1 MERPTVGLPAPLAK
15 MDFPRPRISTRKR
28 TNKPP
33 LNYYFSQERNKV
45 NLSIVS
51 RNGTPQRLVALGADA
66 ADILYR
72 LGVWSQVV
80 GVTSFYT
87 PPPGAETRP
96 HVSGF
101 SSGNRDAI
109 LKLKPDL
116 VITSTDVQHQLAADM
131 IKAGVAVWAM
141 NSRTIEDIHTAIR
154 NLGQIVRREDLAE
167 NLVAQMERDLQPV
180 HVNGAPRPK
189 VYFEEWPEPLITG
202 IGWISELIERAGGT
216 DIFAELR
223 QEKKAAARAVSPEQV
238 LCRAPDIIFASWC
251 GKPVQKAEITSRGGW
266 DTIPAVRAGRLVEIA
281 SDHILQAGPGLVRGY
296 EILKREIGRL
306 RKPAPPSRHNSRVA
320 RPAPDTVS
328 SPAPMTTPN
337 LSDPRLFIN
346 RELSWLA
353 FNRRVLE
360 EAQDPT
366 QPLLERVRFLGIVT
380 SNLDEFFEVRVAGIK
395 QQIEHES
402 DDAGPDGMSARQTFE
417 AIRQDVVKMI
427 SDQYQ
432 LWNDELLPAL
442 GKHKVYLHDFKS
454 LNRVDKA
461 WTTQYFRDEVFPVL
475 TPLAVDASHPFPQ
488 LQNKSHNLFLKLKR
502 PDRPADLLHA
512 VVAIPRVLP
521 RLVRIP
527 HTKADE
533 WHYILIQ
540 TLIQNHIHD
549 LFPGLEVEQVYGF
562 RITRNSDL
570 YIDEEEAE
578 NLLRTIE
585 DELRKR
591 ARGNAVRLEIEH
603 GCPPD
608 MQRALLD
615 IFKLEE
621 EDVYIANGP
630 LNFLHLTPL
639 TSIDALATL
648 RDKPYV
654 PIVSHVLP
662 PGCDYFK
669 IIRTRDV
676 LLHHP
681 YQSFSSV
688 VEFLEHAAADP
699 AVLAIKMTLYRT
711 SGDSPI
717 VHSLIAA
724 AEQGKQVTVL
734 VELRARFDEAN
745 NIIWAR
751 QLEEA
756 GVHVVYGLVGLKTH
770 CKVLMVV
777 RRDEDR
783 LRHYLHLGTGNYH
796 PSTARFYTDFSLFT
810 ADPDLGDEI
819 AKLFNTLT
827 GLAEFKGIKQLLVAP
842 FQMHDNFLKLIHH
855 ERDLAQQ
862 GKEGRIIVKLNSLVE
877 ESLISAL
884 YEASRAGVK
893 IDLIVRGICCLRPG
907 VPGVSDNIRV
917 VSVVGRFLEHSRIF
931 YFGNGGRPK
940 VYLGSADWMPR
951 NLFRRVEVV
960 FPVLDTGLRKRI
972 TDIVLP
978 AYLSDCVKSRVLGSD
993 GVYTRV
999 VCPPGQEPTQAQL
1012 HFRNL
1017 ARKAAS
1023 LSIEAKPETA
1033 FHELQKPPPEGH
1045 TTRLPYVK

>member
-1 MERPTVGLPAPLAK
+1 MWP
-15 MDFPRPRISTRKR
+15 
-28 TNKPP
+28 
-33 LNYYFSQERNKV
+33 
-45 NLSIVS
+45 
-51 RNGTPQRLVALGADA
+51 
-66 ADILYR
+66 
-72 LGVWSQVV
+72 QVV
-80 GVTSFYT
+80 GVTAFYK
-87 PPPGAETRP
+87 PPPGADEKPR
-96 HVSGF
+96 VSGF
-101 SSGNRDAI
+101 SSGNLEAI
-109 LKLKPDL
+109 LRLEPDL
-116 VITSTDVQHQLAADM
+116 VVTSTDVQHQLASDL
-131 IKAGVAVWAM
+131 IRAGVTVWAI
-141 NSRTIEDIHTAIR
+141 NSRSLEEIYDAIR
-154 NLGQIVRREDLAE
+154 NLGQIMRKGGRAE
-167 NLVAQMERDLQPV
+167 EVVAQMERALQPIE
-180 HVNGAPRPK
+180 VNGAPRPR

-202 IGWISELIERAGGT
+202 IGWVSELIERAGGT

-223 QEKKAAARAVSPEQV
+223 REKKAASRAIAPEEVLARAPE
-238 LCRAPDIIFASWC
+238 IIFASWC
-251 GKPVQKAEITSRGGW
+251 GKPVQKSEIASRRGW
-266 DTIPAVRAGRLVEIA
+266 DRIPAVQAGRLIEIP
-281 SDHILQAGPGLVRGY
+281 SDDILQAGPGLVRGY

-306 RKPAPPSRHNSRVA
+306 AKASHQSQARHNSRVA
-320 RPAPDTVS
+320 RSPRKEVS
-328 SPAPMTTPN
+328 SPAPMTAPD
-337 LSDPRLFIN
+337 LSDPRFFIN

-360 EAQDPT
+360 EAQDPS

-380 SNLDEFFEVRVAGIK
+380 SNLDEFFEVRVAGLK

-402 DDAGPDGMSARQTFE
+402 DDAGPDGMSARQTFD
-417 AIRQDVVKMI
+417 AIRQDVLKMI
-427 SDQYQ
+427 GDQYQ

-442 GKHKVYLHDFKS
+442 GKHGVYLHDFKS
-454 LNRVDKA
+454 MGKQDQTWA
-461 WTTQYFRDEVFPVL
+461 THYFREEVFPVL

-488 LQNKSHNLFLKLKR
+488 LQNKSHNLFLRLKR
-502 PDRPADLLHA
+502 PERPTETLHA

-527 HTKADE
+527 RPKTDE

-540 TLIQNHIHD
+540 NLIQNHIHD

-603 GCPPD
+603 GCPQD
-608 MQRALLD
+608 MRRVLLD
-615 IFKLEE
+615 IFKLTED
-621 EDVYIANGP
+621 DVYLVNGP
-630 LNFLHLTPL
+630 LNFLHLMPL
-639 TSIDALATL
+639 ASIDALASL

-654 PIVSHVLP
+654 PITSNALP
-662 PGCDYFK
+662 PGCDYFEIVRQK
-669 IIRTRDV
+669 DV

-688 VEFLEHAAADP
+688 VEFLEHAASDP

-717 VHSLIAA
+717 VHSLIRA

-745 NIIWAR
+745 NIVWAR

-777 RRDEDR
+777 RRDDDR

-796 PSTARFYTDFSLFT
+796 PSTARFYTDLSLFT
-810 ADPDLGDEI
+810 SNHELGEEVGM
-819 AKLFNTLT
+819 LFNTLT
-827 GLAEFKGIKQLLVAP
+827 GLSEFKGIKQLLVAP
-842 FQMHDNFLKLIHH
+842 FQMHDKFLKLIQH
-855 ERDLAQQ
+855 ERDLARQ

-877 ESLISAL
+877 ESLIVAL
-884 YEASRAGVK
+884 YEASQAGVK

-907 VPGVSDNIRV
+907 VKGVSENIRV
-917 VSVVGRFLEHSRIF
+917 ISIVGRFLEHSRIF
-931 YFGNGGRPK
+931 YFGNDGKPK

-960 FPVLDTGLRKRI
+960 FPVLDPGLRKRI
-972 TDIVLP
+972 TDVIIP
-978 AYLSDCVKSRVLGSD
+978 GYLSDCVKARVLGSD
-993 GVYTRV
+993 GVYTRAA
-999 VCPPGQEPTQAQL
+999 CPPGKEPTQAQL

-1017 ARKAAS
+1017 ARKSAS
-1023 LSIEAKPETA
+1023 LRVESKTEKLPQVVKKPS
-1033 FHELQKPPPEGH
+1033 
-1045 TTRLPYVK
+1045 

>member
-1 MERPTVGLPAPLAK
+1 VPQNSIPER
-15 MDFPRPRISTRKR
+15 I
-28 TNKPP
+28 
-33 LNYYFSQERNKV
+33 
-45 NLSIVS
+45 
-51 RNGTPQRLVALGADA
+51 VALGADS
-66 ADILYR
+66 ADILYE
-72 LGVWSQVV
+72 LGMWPRVA
-80 GVTSFYT
+80 GVTAFYR
-87 PPPGAETRP
+87 PPPGAEKKPR
-96 HVSGF
+96 VGGF
-101 SSGNRDAI
+101 SSANMDAI
-109 LKLKPDL
+109 LKLEPDL
-116 VITSTDVQHQLAADM
+116 VITSTDVQHKLAGDL
-131 IKAGVAVWAM
+131 IKAGVSVWAI
-141 NSRTIEDIHTAIR
+141 NSRSLEEIEHAILH
-154 NLGQIVRREDLAE
+154 LGRLMRQSDRAE
-167 NLVAQMERDLQPV
+167 EVVAQMARALQPV
-180 HVNGAPRPK
+180 ETNGAPRPK

-202 IGWISELIERAGGT
+202 IRWVSQLIERAGGT

-223 QEKKAAARAVSPEQV
+223 QEKKAASRAVRPEEVVARSPE
-238 LCRAPDIIFASWC
+238 IIFASWC
-251 GKPVQKAEITSRGGW
+251 GKPVRMTELTSRPGW
-266 DTIPAVRAGRLVEIA
+266 EKIPAVRNGRLVEIP
-281 SDHILQAGPGLVRGY
+281 SGDILQAGPRLARGY
-296 EILKREIGRL
+296 EVLKREIARAAKSLPG
-306 RKPAPPSRHNSRVA
+306 RHNSRVA
-320 RPAPDTVS
+320 RTPRKSVS
-328 SPAPMTTPN
+328 CLSPMSTPE
-337 LSDPRLFIN
+337 LTDPRLFIN

-360 EAQDPT
+360 EASDPS

-380 SNLDEFFEVRVAGIK
+380 SNLDEFFEVRVAGLK

-417 AIRQDVVKMI
+417 AIRQEVLKMI
-427 SDQYQ
+427 EDQYQ
-432 LWNDELLPAL
+432 LWNSELLPAL
-442 GKHKVYLHDFKS
+442 GKHGVYLHDFKG
-454 LNRVDKA
+454 LGKHDQTWA
-461 WTTQYFRDEVFPVL
+461 THYFREEVFPVL

-488 LQNKSHNLFLKLKR
+488 LQNKSHNLFLRLKR
-502 PDRPADLLHA
+502 PERPTEALHA

-527 HTKADE
+527 HPKADE

-540 TLIQNHIHD
+540 NLIQNHIHD
-549 LFPGLEVEQVYGF
+549 LFPGLTVEQVYGF

-608 MQRALLD
+608 MRRVLLD
-615 IFKLEE
+615 IFKLGED
-621 EDVYIANGP
+621 DVYLVNGP
-630 LNFLHLTPL
+630 LNFLHLMPL
-639 TSIDALATL
+639 ASIDALASL

-654 PIVSHVLP
+654 PIVSSILP
-662 PGCDYFK
+662 HGCDYFAILRHK
-669 IIRTRDV
+669 DV

-688 VEFLEHAAADP
+688 VEFLEHAASDP

-717 VHSLIAA
+717 IHSLVRA

-745 NIIWAR
+745 NILWAR

-796 PSTARFYTDFSLFT
+796 PSTARFYTDLSLFT
-810 ADPDLGDEI
+810 SNQELGEEVGM
-819 AKLFNTLT
+819 LFNTLT
-827 GLAEFKGIKQLLVAP
+827 GLSEFKGIRQLLVAP
-842 FQMHDNFLKLIHH
+842 FQMHDLFLKLIRQ

-877 ESLISAL
+877 ESLIVAL
-884 YEASRAGVK
+884 YEASQAGVK
-893 IDLIVRGICCLRPG
+893 IDLVVRGICCLRPG
-907 VPGVSDNIRV
+907 VPGVSENIRV
-917 VSVVGRFLEHSRIF
+917 TSIVGRFLEHSRIF
-931 YFGNGGRPK
+931 YFGHGGKPK

-960 FPVLDTGLRKRI
+960 FPVLDPGLRKRI
-972 TDIVLP
+972 TDVIIP
-978 AYLSDCVKSRVLGSD
+978 GYLGDCVKARVLGAD
-993 GVYTRV
+993 GVYTRA
-999 VCPPGQEPTQAQL
+999 VCPAGQEPTQVQL

-1017 ARKAAS
+1017 ARQAAS
-1023 LSIEAKPETA
+1023 RRVESKTEK
-1033 FHELQKPPPEGH
+1033 
-1045 TTRLPYVK
+1045 LPHVVKKAH

>member
-1 MERPTVGLPAPLAK
+1 
-15 MDFPRPRISTRKR
+15 
-28 TNKPP
+28 
-33 LNYYFSQERNKV
+33 
-45 NLSIVS
+45 VS
-51 RNGTPQRLVALGADA
+51 KTSTPQRLVALGADG
-66 ADILYR
+66 ADILHQ
-72 LGVWSQVV
+72 LGVWPQVV
-80 GVTSFYT
+80 GVTAFYK
-87 PPPGAETRP
+87 PPPGADEKPR
-96 HVSGF
+96 VSGF
-101 SSGNRDAI
+101 SSGNLEAI
-109 LKLKPDL
+109 LRLEPDL
-116 VITSTDVQHQLAADM
+116 VVTSTDVQHQLASDL
-131 IKAGVAVWAM
+131 IRAGVTVWAI
-141 NSRTIEDIHTAIR
+141 NSRSLEEIYDAIR
-154 NLGQIVRREDLAE
+154 NLGQIVRKGGRAE
-167 NLVAQMERDLQPV
+167 EVIAQMERDLEPV

-202 IGWISELIERAGGT
+202 IGWVSELIERAGGT

-223 QEKKAAARAVSPEQV
+223 RKKKAAERTVAPEEVS
-238 LCRAPDIIFASWC
+238 LRAPEIIFASWC
-251 GKPVQKAEITSRGGW
+251 GKPVQMSEITLRRGW
-266 DTIPAVRAGRLVEIA
+266 DKIPAVRAGRLIEIP
-281 SDHILQAGPGLVRGY
+281 SDDILQAGPGLVRGY
-296 EILKREIGRL
+296 EILKREIGRQA
-306 RKPAPPSRHNSRVA
+306 KASPQACHNSRVA
-320 RPAPDTVS
+320 RPPRKRVS
-328 SPAPMTTPN
+328 SPLPMTTPD
-337 LSDPRLFIN
+337 LADPRFFIN

-360 EAQDPT
+360 EAQDPS

-380 SNLDEFFEVRVAGIK
+380 SNLDEFFEVRVAGLK

-402 DDAGPDGMSARQTFE
+402 DDAGPDGMSARQTFD
-417 AIRQDVVKMI
+417 AIRQDVLKMI
-427 SDQYQ
+427 EDQYQ
-432 LWNDELLPAL
+432 LWNKELLPAL
-442 GKHKVYLHDFKS
+442 GKHGVYLHDFKS
-454 LNRVDKA
+454 MGKQDQTWA
-461 WTTQYFRDEVFPVL
+461 THYFREEVFPVL

-488 LQNKSHNLFLKLKR
+488 LQNKSHNLFLRLKR
-502 PDRPADLLHA
+502 PERPNEALHA

-527 HTKADE
+527 PPKTDE

-540 TLIQNHIHD
+540 NLIQNHIHD
-549 LFPGLEVEQVYGF
+549 LFPGLTVEQVYGF

-603 GCPPD
+603 GCPHD
-608 MQRALLD
+608 MRRVLLD
-615 IFKLEE
+615 IFKLTED
-621 EDVYIANGP
+621 DVYLVNGP
-630 LNFLHLTPL
+630 LNFLHLMPL
-639 TSIDALATL
+639 ASIDALASL

-654 PIVSHVLP
+654 PITSSALP
-662 PGCDYFK
+662 AGCDYFEIVRHK
-669 IIRTRDV
+669 DV

-688 VEFLEHAAADP
+688 VEFLEHAASDP

-717 VHSLIAA
+717 VHSLIRA

-745 NIIWAR
+745 NILWAR

-777 RRDEDR
+777 RRDDDR

-796 PSTARFYTDFSLFT
+796 PSTARFYTDLSLFT
-810 ADPDLGDEI
+810 ASHELGEEVGM
-819 AKLFNTLT
+819 LFNTLT
-827 GLAEFKGIKQLLVAP
+827 GLSEFKGIEQLLVAP
-842 FQMHDNFLKLIHH
+842 FQMHDKFLKLIQH
-855 ERDLAQQ
+855 ERNLARQ

-877 ESLISAL
+877 ESLIVAL
-884 YEASRAGVK
+884 YEASQAGVK

-907 VPGVSDNIRV
+907 VPGVSENIRV
-917 VSVVGRFLEHSRIF
+917 ISIVGRFLEHSRIF
-931 YFGNGGRPK
+931 YFGNGGAPK

-960 FPVLDTGLRKRI
+960 FPVLDPALRKRI
-972 TDIVLP
+972 TDVIIP
-978 AYLSDCVKSRVLGSD
+978 GYLSDCGKARVLGSD
-993 GVYTRV
+993 GVYTRA

-1017 ARKAAS
+1017 ARKSAS
-1023 LSIEAKPETA
+1023 LRVDTKTEKLPQVVKKPET
-1033 FHELQKPPPEGH
+1033 EH

>member
-1 MERPTVGLPAPLAK
+1 
-15 MDFPRPRISTRKR
+15 
-28 TNKPP
+28 
-33 LNYYFSQERNKV
+33 
-45 NLSIVS
+45 VS
-51 RNGTPQRLVALGADA
+51 RNSTPQRLVALGADG
-66 ADILYR
+66 ADILHQ

-80 GVTSFYT
+80 GVTAFYKT
-87 PPPGAETRP
+87 PPGADEKPR
-96 HVSGF
+96 VSGF
-101 SSGNRDAI
+101 SSGNREAI
-109 LKLKPDL
+109 LQLEPDL
-116 VITSTDVQHQLAADM
+116 VITSTDVQHQLASDL
-131 IKAGVAVWAM
+131 IKAGVTVWAI
-141 NSRTIEDIHTAIR
+141 NSRSLEEIYDAIR
-154 NLGQIVRREDLAE
+154 NLGQIVRKGDRAE
-167 NLVAQMERDLQPV
+167 ELVAQMERDLQPV
-180 HVNGAPRPK
+180 HVNGAHRPK

-202 IGWISELIERAGGT
+202 IGWVSELIERAGGA
-216 DIFAELR
+216 DIFAESR
-223 QEKKAAARAVSPEQV
+223 QEKKASARAVAPEEV
-238 LCRAPDIIFASWC
+238 VTRAPEIIFASWC
-251 GKPVQKAEITSRGGW
+251 GKPVQTEDITSRPGW
-266 DTIPAVRAGRLVEIA
+266 DKIPAVRTGRLVEIP
-281 SDHILQAGPGLVRGY
+281 SDDILQAGPGLVRGY

-306 RKPAPPSRHNSRVA
+306 AKPSPQARHNSRVA
-320 RPAPDTVS
+320 RPPRKRVS
-328 SPAPMTTPN
+328 SPAPMTTPD
-337 LSDPRLFIN
+337 LSDPKLFIN

-360 EAQDPT
+360 EAQDPS

-380 SNLDEFFEVRVAGIK
+380 SNLDEFFEVRVAGLK

-402 DDAGPDGMSARQTFE
+402 DDAGPDGMSARQTFD
-417 AIRQDVVKMI
+417 AIRQDVLEMI
-427 SDQYQ
+427 EDQYQ
-432 LWNDELLPAL
+432 LWNNELLPAL
-442 GKHKVYLHDFKS
+442 GEHGVYLHDFKGLS
-454 LNRVDKA
+454 KQDKTWA
-461 WTTQYFRDEVFPVL
+461 SHYFREEVFPVL

-488 LQNKSHNLFLKLKR
+488 LQNKSHNLFLRLKR
-502 PDRPADLLHA
+502 PERPTEALHA

-527 HTKADE
+527 HPKTGE

-540 TLIQNHIHD
+540 NLIQNHIQE
-549 LFPGLEVEQVYGF
+549 LFPGLEVDQVYGF

-603 GCPPD
+603 GCQPD
-608 MQRALLD
+608 MRRVLLD
-615 IFKLEE
+615 IFKLTED
-621 EDVYIANGP
+621 DVYLVNGP
-630 LNFLHLTPL
+630 LNFLHLMPL
-639 TSIDALATL
+639 ASIDALASL

-654 PIVSHVLP
+654 PITSNALP
-662 PGCDYFK
+662 SGCDYFEIVRHK
-669 IIRTRDV
+669 DV

-681 YQSFSSV
+681 YQSFTSV
-688 VEFLEHAAADP
+688 VEFLEHAASDP

-717 VHSLIAA
+717 VHSLIHA

-745 NIIWAR
+745 NILWAR

-796 PSTARFYTDFSLFT
+796 PSTARFYTDLSLFT
-810 ADPDLGDEI
+810 ANQELGEEVGM
-819 AKLFNTLT
+819 LFNTLT
-827 GLAEFKGIKQLLVAP
+827 GLSEFKGVKQLLVAP
-842 FQMHDNFLKLIHH
+842 FQMHDKFLKMIQH
-855 ERDLAQQ
+855 ERDLAMQ

-877 ESLISAL
+877 ESLIVAL
-884 YEASRAGVK
+884 YEASQAGVK

-907 VPGVSDNIRV
+907 MPGVSENIRV
-917 VSVVGRFLEHSRIF
+917 ISIVGRFLEHSRIF
-931 YFGNGGRPK
+931 YFGNDGKPK

-960 FPVLDTGLRKRI
+960 FPVLDPGLRKRI
-972 TDIVLP
+972 TDVIVP
-978 AYLSDCVKSRVLGSD
+978 GYLSDCVKARVLGSD
-993 GVYTRV
+993 GVYTRA

-1017 ARKAAS
+1017 ARKSAS
-1023 LSIEAKPETA
+1023 LRVESKTEK
-1033 FHELQKPPPEGH
+1033 
-1045 TTRLPYVK
+1045 LPHIVRKAPQSE

>member
-1 MERPTVGLPAPLAK
+1 MSRSSAPK
-15 MDFPRPRISTRKR
+15 RI
-28 TNKPP
+28 
-33 LNYYFSQERNKV
+33 
-45 NLSIVS
+45 
-51 RNGTPQRLVALGADA
+51 VALGADG
-66 ADILYR
+66 ADILYQ
-72 LGVWSQVV
+72 LGAWAQVV
-80 GVTSFYT
+80 GVTAFYK
-87 PPPGAETRP
+87 PPRGASEKPR
-96 HVSGF
+96 VSGF
-101 SSGNRDAI
+101 SSANMQAI
-109 LKLKPDL
+109 VQLEPDL
-116 VITSTDVQHQLAADM
+116 VITSTDVQHQLASDL
-131 IKAGVAVWAM
+131 IKAGVTVWAI
-141 NSRTIEDIHTAIR
+141 NSRSLDEIYDAIR
-154 NLGQIVRREDLAE
+154 DLGQIVRKAE
-167 NLVAQMERDLQPV
+167 RAEEMIVQLEHDLQPIEM
-180 HVNGAPRPK
+180 NGTHRPK
-189 VYFEEWPEPLITG
+189 IYFEEWPEPLITG
-202 IGWISELIERAGGT
+202 IGWVSELIERAGGT
-216 DIFAELR
+216 DVFAER
-223 QEKKAAARAVSPEQV
+223 SREKKSAGRTVSPDEVLARAPE
-238 LCRAPDIIFASWC
+238 IIFASWC
-251 GKPVQKAEITSRGGW
+251 GKPVQVGEITSREGW
-266 DTIPAVRAGRLVEIA
+266 DKIPAVRAGRLIEIP
-281 SDHILQAGPGLVRGY
+281 SDDILQAGPGLIRGY
-296 EILKREIGRL
+296 GILKREIGRL
-306 RKPAPPSRHNSRVA
+306 SKAVSRARHNSRVA
-320 RPAPDTVS
+320 RPARERLS
-328 SPAPMTTPN
+328 SPAAMSTLDLT
-337 LSDPRLFIN
+337 DPKLFIN

-360 EAQDPT
+360 EAQDVS

-417 AIRQDVVKMI
+417 AIRQDVLQLI
-427 SDQYQ
+427 EDQYL

-442 GKHKVYLHDFKS
+442 SKHGVYLHDFKGLS
-454 LNRVDKA
+454 KTDQTWATN
-461 WTTQYFRDEVFPVL
+461 YFREEVFPVL

-488 LQNKSHNLFLKLKR
+488 LQNKSHNLFLRLKR
-502 PDRPADLLHA
+502 PERPTDILHA

-527 HTKADE
+527 HPKADE

-540 TLIQNHIHD
+540 NLIQSHIHD

-570 YIDEEEAE
+570 YIDDEEAE

-591 ARGNAVRLEIEH
+591 ARGNAVRLEVEQ

-608 MQRALLD
+608 MRRVLLD
-615 IFKLEE
+615 IFKLGED
-621 EDVYIANGP
+621 DVYLINGP
-630 LNFLHLTPL
+630 LNFLHLMPL
-639 TSIDALATL
+639 TSIDALASL
-648 RDKPYV
+648 RDKPYI
-654 PIVSHVLP
+654 PIISNVLP
-662 PGCDYFK
+662 AGGDYFRV
-669 IIRTRDV
+669 IREKDV

-688 VEFLEHAAADP
+688 VEFLDHAASDP

-717 VHSLIAA
+717 VHSLIRA
-724 AEQGKQVTVL
+724 AEMGKQVTVL

-745 NIIWAR
+745 NILWAR

-796 PSTARFYTDFSLFT
+796 PSTARFYTDLSLFT
-810 ADPDLGDEI
+810 SNHELGEEI
-819 AKLFNTLT
+819 GMLFNTLT
-827 GLAEFKGIKQLLVAP
+827 GLSEFKGIKQLIVAP
-842 FQMHDNFLKLIHH
+842 FQMHDTFLKLIHH
-855 ERDLAQQ
+855 ERDLAKQ

-877 ESLISAL
+877 ESLIIAL
-884 YEASRAGVK
+884 YEASQAGVK

-907 VPGVSDNIRV
+907 MPGVSENIRV
-917 VSVVGRFLEHSRIF
+917 ISIVGRFLEHSRIF
-931 YFGNGGRPK
+931 FFGNGGKPK

-960 FPVLDTGLRKRI
+960 FPVLDPNLRKRI
-972 TDIVLP
+972 TDVILP
-978 AYLSDCVKSRVLGSD
+978 GYLSDCVKARVLGSN
-993 GVYTRV
+993 GVYTRA

-1023 LSIEAKPETA
+1023 LRVEPKPEHPVLEVRKAPTD
-1033 FHELQKPPPEGH
+1033 Q